1 LTEDH
6 GLTPAGRIKKPSVI
20 LCQWIIR
27 TWLCVSPAVVM
38 KALNSAVY
46 PVQWMG
52 LIICCG
58 MSMKRMG
65 MLALSVKKVGVT
77 DCEDGETDTDW

>member
-1 LTEDH
+1 
-6 GLTPAGRIKKPSVI
+6 
-20 LCQWIIR
+20 
-27 TWLCVSPAVVM
+27 M